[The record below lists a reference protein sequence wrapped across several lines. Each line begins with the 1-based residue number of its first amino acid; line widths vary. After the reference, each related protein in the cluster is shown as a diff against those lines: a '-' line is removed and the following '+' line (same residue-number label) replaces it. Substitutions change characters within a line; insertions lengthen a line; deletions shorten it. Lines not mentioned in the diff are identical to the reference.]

1 MRKIGD
7 EGQALVEMALV
18 LPVLALILLV
28 TVEGGRLLLSKM
40 TAERLARETAEMA
53 GSVGAPTA
61 EVWEYVSAQ
70 VDDLGSV
77 LGQVRSVRLTVR
89 SRSMD
94 ALCHGD
100 YPAASSC
107 QASYGDWVEVT
118 VAVRVSTLLGDV
130 DLETSHQAA
139 AWRAFVP

>member
-1 MRKIGD
+1 
-7 EGQALVEMALV
+7 
-18 LPVLALILLV
+18 LILLV

-70 VDDLGSV
+70 VEDLGNV

-89 SRSMD
+89 NRALD
-94 ALCHGD
+94 ALCHGE

-107 QASYGDWVEVT
+107 RAAYGDWVEVT
-118 VAVRVSTLLGDV
+118 VAVRVNTLLGDV
-130 DLETSHQAA
+130 DLETSHRAA

>member
-1 MRKIGD
+1 MRKTGN

-18 LPVLALILLV
+18 LPVLVLILLV

-70 VDDLGSV
+70 VEGLGDV
-77 LGQVRSVRLTVR
+77 VGQVRSVRLTVH
-89 SRSMD
+89 SRSLE
-94 ALCHGD
+94 ARCHGD

-107 QASYGDWVEVT
+107 RAAYGDWVEVT
-118 VAVRVSTLLGDV
+118 VTMRVETLLGDV
-130 DLETSHQAA
+130 DLEASHRAA
-139 AWRAFVP
+139 AWRAFTP